1 MAGSAWPNFDGC
13 ASVMNN
19 ALACLLIV
27 LMNAFIYSSL
37 NHLLITVLVLN
48 ALLLYFSVHKAENSE
63 NISSL
68 KKEIHCPK
76 LGEGEWKCGSI
87 FSSSLLQ

>member
-1 MAGSAWPNFDGC
+1 MMD
-13 ASVMNN
+13 N
-19 ALACLLIV
+19 ALAYFIDCLDECIHVFL
-27 LMNAFIYSSL
+27 SSL
-37 NHLLITVLVLN
+37 LTAIVLN
-48 ALLLYFSVHKAENSE
+48 ALLLYFSVHKVENSE